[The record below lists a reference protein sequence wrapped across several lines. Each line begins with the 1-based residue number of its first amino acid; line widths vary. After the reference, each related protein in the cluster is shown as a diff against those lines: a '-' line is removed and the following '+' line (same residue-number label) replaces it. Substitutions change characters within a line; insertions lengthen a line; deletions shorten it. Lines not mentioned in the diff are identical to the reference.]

1 MEAWNEEL
9 GWKTVNTYEEAKEW
23 QEKTSYGVQT
33 VEPRDNYLTEYTDT
47 PYLTLSHTY
56 EAMILYIIDKVNEEY
71 PEYAQYVRV
80 ANIFTL
86 SVMKYYVSQK
96 RGYTK
101 EKPIKFGFIQTKH
114 GATYLGTPHFQEYWQ
129 YIKDKEV
136 IHGRRSEY
144 IDGNGKPRESY
155 LVWTEIPREELK
167 KLVDDKKMIR
177 IMNGAVR
184 EGQYPTHLSE
194 EIKKTYKA
202 LDKKWKLRKGEGA

>member
-23 QEKTSYGVQT
+23 QEKTSDGVQT
-33 VEPRDNYLTEYTDT
+33 VEPRDNYLTTYTDT

-71 PEYAQYVRV
+71 PDYAQYVRV

-86 SVMKYYVSQK
+86 SMMRYYNSQGQ
-96 RGYTK
+96 GYTK
-101 EKPIKFGFIQTKH
+101 EKPIRFGYIRTKS
-114 GATYLGTPHFQEYWQ
+114 GATYLGTSHFQEYWQ

-136 IHGRRSEY
+136 IQGRWREY
-144 IDGNGKPRESY
+144 IDANGKKQKSY

-184 EGQYPTHLSE
+184 EGQYQEHLIK
-194 EIKKTYKA
+194 EIRDTYNRMNKKF
-202 LDKKWKLRKGEGA
+202 KLRKGESE